1 MPDEA
6 RIRVDSE
13 LGVVAARQAG
23 RQMAGELGFSTTDQ
37 ALIATAI
44 SEMARNIIQ
53 YARSGDISIELISR
67 EFQRGIQVTAKD
79 EGPGI
84 PNVEMA
90 LRDGYTS
97 GKGMGMGI
105 PGARRLMD
113 EFAITSE
120 VDRGTT
126 VVMKKWLTMR

>member
-6 RIRVDSE
+6 DIRVDSE
-13 LGVVAARQAG
+13 AGVVAARQAG
-23 RQMAGELGFSTTDQ
+23 RTMAEKLGFSSTEQT
-37 ALIATAI
+37 LIATAI

-53 YARSGDISIELISR
+53 YAKTGQIRLKLVR
-67 EFQRGIQVTAKD
+67 EDGHQGIQVVAED
-79 EGPGI
+79 QGPGI
-84 PNVEMA
+84 PDVEMA

-113 EFAITSE
+113 DFRITSE
-120 VDRGTT
+120 LGRGTT
-126 VVMKKWLTMR
+126 VVMTKWLPAG

>member
-1 MPDEA
+1 MPDDT

-13 LGVVAARQAG
+13 IGVVAARQAG
-23 RQMAGELGFSTTDQ
+23 RKMAEQLGFSTTEQ
-37 ALIATAI
+37 TLIATAI

-53 YARSGDISIELISR
+53 YAKTGEILLSLVKEDGH
-67 EFQRGIQVTAKD
+67 QGIRVIAQDK
-79 EGPGI
+79 GPGI
-84 PNVEMA
+84 RDVELA

-113 EFAITSE
+113 DFEIISE
-120 VDRGTT
+120 VGRGTR
-126 VVMKKWLTMR
+126 VVMTKWLSLR

>member
-126 VVMKKWLTMR
+126 VVMKKWLTLR

>member
-67 EFQRGIQVTAKD
+67 QFQRGIQVTAKD